1 MIDDGLYWFTNCHV
15 CYEFYCIF
23 CSIQKWGAWKR
34 ETGLHLI
41 TLDKYDLRA
50 NLTNVY
56 FNVASISHPPFTR
69 ITNVSG
75 VLPSGYIVR
84 KSKTRTTNVVRNAG
98 CAHSRY
104 TLKLSLKLFLMN

>member
-1 MIDDGLYWFTNCHV
+1 MNSIAYR
-15 CYEFYCIF
+15 
-23 CSIQKWGAWKR
+23 SIQKWGDWKR

-56 FNVASISHPPFTR
+56 FNVASISHPPFTK

-75 VLPSGYIVR
+75 VLPSGYIV
-84 KSKTRTTNVVRNAG
+84 S
-98 CAHSRY
+98 
-104 TLKLSLKLFLMN
+104 